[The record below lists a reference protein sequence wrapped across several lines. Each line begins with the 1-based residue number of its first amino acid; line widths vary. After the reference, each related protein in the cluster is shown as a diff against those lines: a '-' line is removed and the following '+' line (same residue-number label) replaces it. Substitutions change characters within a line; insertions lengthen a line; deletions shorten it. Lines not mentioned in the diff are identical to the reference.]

1 MFNRLLVI
9 GLCAMALSATR
20 GTSQAPPQA
29 PEVIVYASELKASA
43 LSEFDF
49 WSDPASPGGKMIG
62 TVQKGDY
69 LDPPPENDPNVTFT
83 VPVRS
88 GVAYRCWIHM
98 KVGEPKG
105 VSTANKLFVQFSGAV
120 DKANK
125 EVLRPGTGS
134 YLTAEGPT
142 QVGWT
147 WVSCNAAEGGGDR
160 LVRFQKNGEA
170 TVRLQGGAEGVGFDQ
185 FILSPARF
193 VEKAPTEP
201 VVSK

>member
-1 MFNRLLVI
+1 MLNRLVI
-9 GLCAMALSATR
+9 LSSALALSGVSA
-20 GTSQAPPQA
+20 GAQAPA
-29 PEVIVYASELKASA
+29 PEIIVYASEVKASG
-43 LSEFDF
+43 LSEFSF
-49 WSDPASPGGKMIG
+49 WNDPASPGGKMIG

-147 WVSCNAAEGGGDR
+147 WVSCDAAEGGADR
-160 LVRFQKNGEA
+160 LVRFQKHGEV

-193 VEKAPTEP
+193 VEKAPTEA

>member
-1 MFNRLLVI
+1 MFKGFLII
-9 GLCAMALSATR
+9 GLGAVALSTAR
-20 GTSQAPPQA
+20 GHAQAPA
-29 PEVIVYASELKASA
+29 RDVIVYASDVKASG

-49 WSDPASPGGKMIG
+49 WSDAASPGGKMIG
-62 TVQKGDY
+62 TLQKGDH

-83 VPVRS
+83 VQVRS
-88 GVAYRCWIHM
+88 GVDYRCWIHM

-125 EVLRPGTGS
+125 EVLKPGTGS

-142 QVGWT
+142 SVGWA
-147 WVSCNAAEGGGDR
+147 WVACEEAGEDR
-160 LVRFQKNGEA
+160 LVRFQKNGEV

-185 FILSPARF
+185 FVLSPARF
-193 VEKAPTEP
+193 LDKAPTEA

>member
-9 GLCAMALSATR
+9 SLCAVALPAAR
-20 GTSQAPPQA
+20 GTSQAPPKA
-29 PEVIVYASELKASA
+29 PEIIVYASEVKANG

-62 TVQKGDY
+62 TVQKGDH
-69 LDPPPENDPNVTFT
+69 LDPPPENDPNVSFT

-88 GVAYRCWIHM
+88 GVDYRCWIHM

-142 QVGWT
+142 QVGWA
-147 WVSCNAAEGGGDR
+147 WVACEEAGDDR
-160 LVRFQKNGEA
+160 RGRCQKNGEV

-201 VVSK
+201 VVAK